1 MKIDLQSI
9 SELELQKD
17 NGKSISVFELI
28 DFTETPGGKYKLK
41 TLFRK
46 PLADIK
52 SIKKHQEAVKFIMQ
66 DIKQWE
72 LPLNTELADRLDV
85 YYFSDSGTSLAGNV
99 LARFVESISYRFIYK
114 DFSKTFVDGTKNLIY
129 FLKKLNKFR
138 QNFTENTFPHLLNEY
153 FSKIDELLA
162 LPEIKEALATP
173 SVNKLNKTTLLYF
186 DKTFRNQYKTE
197 VLELIDIVYELD
209 VIISKAKANIKY
221 DLNFPEFTEGK
232 KAVFEAEN
240 LYHLFVKEPVKNSI
254 DFAAEKNFVFLTGPN
269 MAGKTTFLKA
279 CGVAVF
285 LAHIGMGVP
294 AQSLR
299 LSYFDRLFTSLNI
312 SDNLPKG
319 YSYFY
324 SEVRRVKEVAE
335 ILQQSQNAFIIFDE
349 LFKGTNVKDAFEG
362 SLRIIRALS
371 KRQNSLFMLSS
382 HLLELGEQLT
392 DEPSIKF
399 LYFDSQVENG
409 KPQFNYLLKEGLS
422 DERLGM
428 LILENEG
435 VFKLLEKNNED

>member
-17 NGKSISVFELI
+17 NSKSISVFELI

-46 PLADIK
+46 PLKDIET
-52 SIKKHQEAVKFIMQ
+52 IQKHQEAVKFIMQ

-85 YYFSDSGTSLAGNV
+85 YYFSDSGTSLAKNFIT
-99 LARFVESISYRFIYK
+99 RFVESISYRFIYK
-114 DFSKTFVDGTKNLIY
+114 DFSKTFVAGTKNLIY
-129 FLKKLNKFR
+129 FLKKTEKFS
-138 QNFTENTFPHLLNEY
+138 QNLQNSSFPDLLNEY
-153 FSKIDELLA
+153 FSRVEEILDLQ
-162 LPEIKEALATP
+162 EIKEAVQVSSINQL
-173 SVNKLNKTTLLYF
+173 SKTALLYF
-186 DKTFRNQYKTE
+186 DKVFRNQYKTE

-209 VIISKAKANIKY
+209 VHISKAKANIKHG
-221 DLNFPEFTEGK
+221 LNFSEFTESK
-232 KAVFEAEN
+232 MPVFEAEN
-240 LYHLFVKEPVKNSI
+240 LYHLFVKNPVKNSI
-254 DFAAEKNFVFLTGPN
+254 DFQEDKNFIFLTGPN

-285 LAHIGMGVP
+285 LAHTGMGVP

-335 ILQQSQNAFIIFDE
+335 ILQQSESAFIIFDE

-362 SLRIIRALS
+362 SLRIIKALS

-382 HLLELGEQLT
+382 HLLELGEQLA

-399 LYFDSQVENG
+399 LYFDSRVENG

-435 VFKLLEKNNED
+435 VFKLLEKNDEN

>member
-17 NGKSISVFELI
+17 NSKKNSVFELI

-46 PLADIK
+46 TLPDVET
-52 SIKKHQEAVKFIMQ
+52 IKKHQEAVKFVMQ
-66 DIKQWE
+66 DIKLWK

-85 YYFSDSGTSLAGNV
+85 YYFSDSGTSLANNFIT
-99 LARFVESISYRFIYK
+99 RFVESISYRFIYK
-114 DFSKTFVDGTKNLIY
+114 DFSKTFIAGTKNLIY
-129 FLKKLNKFR
+129 FLKKTDKFR
-138 QNFTENTFPHLLNEY
+138 KDISGNAFPVLLSNY
-153 FSKIDELLA
+153 FSRINEILD
-162 LPEIKEALATP
+162 LPEIEEAINISA
-173 SVNKLNKTTLLYF
+173 VNKLSKTVLLYF
-186 DKTFRNQYKTE
+186 DKIFREKHKVE
-197 VLELIDIVYELD
+197 ILELIDIIYELD
-209 VIISKAKANIKY
+209 VLISKAKANIKLG
-221 DLNFPEFTEGK
+221 LNFPEFTEGK
-232 KAVFEAEN
+232 EPVFKAEN
-240 LYHLFVKEPVKNSI
+240 LYHLFVKEPVKNSV
-254 DFAAEKNFVFLTGPN
+254 DFSENKNFIFLTGPN

-285 LAHIGMGVP
+285 MAHIGMGVP
-294 AQSLR
+294 AKSLK

-312 SDNLPKG
+312 SDNLSKG

-335 ILQQSQNAFIIFDE
+335 ILEQSQGAFIIFDE
-349 LFKGTNVKDAFEG
+349 LFKGTNIKDAFEG

-371 KRQNSLFMLSS
+371 KRENSLFMLSS
-382 HLLELGEQLT
+382 HLLELGEELANEAT
-392 DEPSIKF
+392 IKF
-399 LYFDSQVENG
+399 LYFDSLVENG
-409 KPQFNYLLKEGLS
+409 KPYFNYLLKEGLS

-435 VFKLLEKNNED
+435 VFKLLEKNDEN